1 MGKATTNVNMAI
13 SKCIT
18 RFTLNVRHASS
29 VFPLPIA
36 IAIKRFDVTTIMVF
50 IMLEKD
56 MIQAM
61 TENNP

>member
-1 MGKATTNVNMAI
+1 MAIGKGNTEEACRTFNVNLVI
-13 SKCIT
+13 H
-18 RFTLNVRHASS
+18 L
-29 VFPLPIA
+29 LIA